1 LTSSPLPDGFSVRAA
16 TEDDAGAASDVYR
29 AAELAVHGRSLF
41 EPKDLLSWWRL
52 ADLSTGTFLVHEG
65 DRAAATATMLVRG
78 GVAEFSGAVHP
89 EYRGR
94 GLGNAL
100 VGLAE
105 QRARQAG
112 LRSLRVDVH
121 AEDGRAV
128 ELLTN
133 RGHRDVRHFYV
144 MGIGVTELPPP
155 PDWPPGIRGDTF
167 RPEDAPAF
175 HAVLTEAFAEEWGAV
190 AMEFDEWR
198 RLRIEADDFDPGL
211 WFVARGGNEIV
222 AVARCER
229 LFGGGWI
236 SSLGVL
242 KPWRR
247 RGLGLAL
254 LRRAFREFHE
264 RGEHIVRLGVDSQN
278 TTGATR
284 LYERAGMTLES
295 ERVVYEKPLAE

>member
-1 LTSSPLPDGFSVRAA
+1 MSWSLPDGFSVRAA
-16 TEDDAGAASDVYR
+16 TEADAEAASEVYR
-29 AAELAVHGRSLF
+29 AAELAARGRSSL

-52 ADLSTGTFLVHEG
+52 ADLSTGTFLVHDG
-65 DRAAATATMLVRG
+65 GRVAAAGTLLVRD
-78 GVAEFSGAVHP
+78 VAEFSGAVHP
-89 EYRGR
+89 NYRGR

-105 QRARQAG
+105 ERARAAG
-112 LRSLRVDVH
+112 VRSLRVDVH
-121 AEDGRAV
+121 AEDGKAV
-128 ELLTN
+128 ELLAN

-144 MGIGVTELPPP
+144 MKIDVTEPPP
-155 PDWPPGIRGDTF
+155 PPEWPAGIRGHTF
-167 RPEDAPAF
+167 RSEDAGAF

-198 RLRIEADDFDPGL
+198 RLRVEADDFDPGL
-211 WFVARGGNEIV
+211 WFVAREDNEIV
-222 AVARCER
+222 GVARCER
-229 LFGGGWI
+229 LYGGGWV
-236 SSLGVL
+236 SSLGVR

-254 LRRAFREFHE
+254 LRCAFGEFHR
-264 RGEHIVRLGVDSQN
+264 RGERIVGLGVDSEN

-295 ERVVYEKPLAE
+295 EEVVYEKPLAQ